1 MKSQQKSHVVVT
13 SIKKQQ
19 SLKTIINIH
28 NNPLENI
35 TVTSISKTQSGLFDV
50 GIEVKLGDHGQILD
64 GYDEAYDTAKFPVTN
79 EEMIADCNEHMI
91 QWGIQIL
98 EENNIVGV
106 KEHECDIKID
116 QYGTAIVCVNSKF

>member
-1 MKSQQKSHVVVT
+1 MKSHHNSSVVIT

-19 SLKTIINIH
+19 SLKAIINIH

-35 TVTSISKTQSGLFDV
+35 TVTSLSKTQSGLFDV

-64 GYDEAYDTAKFPVTN
+64 GYDEAYDTANFPVTN
-79 EEMIADCNEHMI
+79 EEMIANCNEHMI
-91 QWGIQIL
+91 QWGIKIL
-98 EENNIVGV
+98 KDNNIVGV
-106 KEHECDIKID
+106 IEHECHTKID